1 MRGLPTAL
9 NSDQLLM
16 KGKLTLDIN
25 SNLSKFVHQIKFEMN
40 ISYNWL
46 KQHVN
51 IDSTPEELSLILTNT
66 GLEVEALDVV
76 QSIPGGLDGLVVG
89 EVKTCE
95 QHPNA
100 DKLRVTTVDVGG
112 PELLHIVCGAPN
124 CRTGLKVIVATVGTT
139 CHPMS
144 GEPFKITKSKIRGE
158 VSEGMLCGE
167 DEIGLGT
174 SHAGIV
180 ELPADIAVGTLVKDH
195 YNIQDDYRYEI
206 GLTPNRA
213 DAASHLGV
221 ARDIAAH
228 SRTQLLKADVSAFK
242 AGAAEG
248 TAVVVDNAQASPR
261 YSGINISG
269 VQVAESPDWLKE
281 KLNVIGVRPI
291 NNIVDVTNY
300 ILHDL
305 GQPLHAFD
313 ADKIAGNKVL
323 VRLATEGEKFVTL
336 DGVERT
342 LSAEDLVI
350 ADAEKPMCIAGVFG
364 GAFSGVSAETTNVF
378 LESAYFNAV
387 SVRKTSKR
395 HGLKTDASFRFER
408 GTDPNMTVEALK
420 RAALLIQEIAG
431 GTISS
436 TLKDEYPVEI
446 KPFSFHVSYANV
458 VRLIG
463 QAIPNDEIK
472 SIIVALGIE
481 VAAETEA
488 GLDVL
493 VPAYRVDVTREV
505 DVVEE
510 VLRIYGYN
518 NIELKSQIKASL
530 NTVEKPEKEVVLNQL
545 ADLLIANGF
554 REILSNSL
562 TKLDYADEPE
572 TAVKLFNPL
581 SSDLDTMRQNMVFSV
596 LNAVE
601 YNQKRRNFDL
611 KFFEFGKT
619 YALDGEGYKET
630 QHLVF
635 ALTGKNEPEQW
646 NNKKEGVSFYHLKA
660 AVDTLVKRLKIE
672 GIQIQDASN
681 KHFAYGLSYM
691 KGQKCLVSF
700 GAVAD
705 ADLKKADV
713 EGQVFFA
720 DFDWDVLMKIIRKNS
735 IQYKEVS
742 KFPAVRRD
750 LSLLI
755 DENVSFDKLQF
766 IAQKTERKLLKEV
779 NVFDVY
785 KGDKIPAG
793 KKSYA
798 LSFILQ
804 DEEKT
809 LTDKQI
815 DAIVQKLIVNFEK
828 ELGAEVRG

>member
-1 MRGLPTAL
+1 
-9 NSDQLLM
+9 
-16 KGKLTLDIN
+16 
-25 SNLSKFVHQIKFEMN
+25 MN

-112 PELLHIVCGAPN
+112 PDLLHIVCGAPN

-139 CHPMS
+139 CHPLT

-180 ELPADIAVGTLVKDH
+180 ELPAEVAVGTLVKEH
-195 YNIQDDYRYEI
+195 FNVQDDYRYEI

-228 SRTQLLKADVSAFK
+228 FRTQVLKADVSAFA
-242 AGAAEG
+242 AGKAEG
-248 TAVVVDNAQASPR
+248 TTVVVADAQACPR
-261 YSGINISG
+261 YSGINITG
-269 VQVAESPDWLKE
+269 VRVGESPDWLKE

-291 NNIVDVTNY
+291 NTIVDVTNY

-305 GQPLHAFD
+305 GQPMHAFD
-313 ADKIAGNKVL
+313 ADKIAGNKVV

-342 LSAEDLVI
+342 LSAEDVVI

-364 GAFSGVSAETTNVF
+364 GAHSGVSAETTNVF

-395 HGLKTDASFRFER
+395 HGLKTDSSFRFER
-408 GTDPNMTVEALK
+408 GTDPNITVEALK

-436 TLKDEYPVEI
+436 TLKDEYPVEV

-458 VRLIG
+458 IRLIG
-463 QAIPNDEIK
+463 QEIPTQEIK

-481 VAAETEA
+481 VAAETEE

-530 NTVEKPEKEVVLNQL
+530 NTVEKPDKEVVLNQL

-562 TKLDYADEPE
+562 TKLDFVDDSD
-572 TAVKLFNPL
+572 TAVKLYNPL
-581 SSDLDTMRQNMVFSV
+581 SSDLDTMRQNMVFSM
-596 LNAVE
+596 LNAIE

-635 ALTGKNEPEQW
+635 AMAGKNEPEQW
-646 NNKKEGVSFYHLKA
+646 NSKKDAVNFYHLKA
-660 AVDTLVKRLKIE
+660 AVDTFIRRLKIE
-672 GIQIQDASN
+672 GVQIQDTSSA
-681 KHFAYGLSYM
+681 HFAYGLDYM

-700 GAVAD
+700 GAVAQN
-705 ADLKKADV
+705 DLKKADV

-755 DENVSFDKLQF
+755 DENVSFDKLHLV
-766 IAQKTERKLLKEV
+766 AQKTERKLLKAI

-785 KGDKIPAG
+785 KGNKIPEG

-809 LTDKQI
+809 LNDKQI

>member
-1 MRGLPTAL
+1 M
-9 NSDQLLM
+9 D
-16 KGKLTLDIN
+16 
-25 SNLSKFVHQIKFEMN
+25 QIKFEMN

-112 PELLHIVCGAPN
+112 PDLLHIVCGAPN

-139 CHPMS
+139 CHPLT

-180 ELPADIAVGTLVKDH
+180 ELPAEVAVGTLVKEH
-195 YNIQDDYRYEI
+195 FNVQDDYRYEI

-228 SRTQLLKADVSAFK
+228 FRTQVLKADVSAFA
-242 AGAAEG
+242 AGKAEG
-248 TAVVVDNAQASPR
+248 TTVVVADAQACPR
-261 YSGINISG
+261 YSGINITG
-269 VQVAESPDWLKE
+269 VRVGESPDWLKE

-291 NNIVDVTNY
+291 NTIVDVTNY

-305 GQPLHAFD
+305 GQPMHAFD
-313 ADKIAGNKVL
+313 ADKIAGNKVV

-342 LSAEDLVI
+342 LSAEDVVI
-350 ADAEKPMCIAGVFG
+350 ADVEKPMCIAGVFG
-364 GAFSGVSAETTNVF
+364 GAHSGVSAETTNVF

-395 HGLKTDASFRFER
+395 HGLKTDSSFRFER
-408 GTDPNMTVEALK
+408 GTDPNITVEALK

-436 TLKDEYPVEI
+436 TLKDEYPVEV

-458 VRLIG
+458 IRLIG
-463 QAIPNDEIK
+463 QEIPTQEIK

-481 VAAETEA
+481 VAAETEE

-530 NTVEKPEKEVVLNQL
+530 NTVEKPDKEVVLNQL

-562 TKLDYADEPE
+562 TKLDFVDDSD
-572 TAVKLFNPL
+572 TAVKLYNPL
-581 SSDLDTMRQNMVFSV
+581 SSDLDTMRQNMVFSM
-596 LNAVE
+596 LNAIE
-601 YNQKRRNFDL
+601 YNQKHRNFDL

-635 ALTGKNEPEQW
+635 AMAGKNEPEQW
-646 NNKKEGVSFYHLKA
+646 NSKKDAVNFYHLKA
-660 AVDTLVKRLKIE
+660 AVDTFIRRLKIE
-672 GIQIQDASN
+672 GVQIQDTSSA
-681 KHFAYGLSYM
+681 HFAYGLDYM

-700 GAVAD
+700 GAVAQN
-705 ADLKKADV
+705 DLKKADV

-755 DENVSFDKLQF
+755 DENVSFDKLHLV
-766 IAQKTERKLLKEV
+766 AQKTERKLLKAI

-785 KGDKIPAG
+785 KGNKIPEG

-809 LTDKQI
+809 LNDKQI

>member
-1 MRGLPTAL
+1 M
-9 NSDQLLM
+9 D
-16 KGKLTLDIN
+16 
-25 SNLSKFVHQIKFEMN
+25 QIKFEMN

-112 PELLHIVCGAPN
+112 PDLLHIVCGAPN
-124 CRTGLKVIVATVGTT
+124 CRTCLKVIVATVGTT
-139 CHPMS
+139 CHPLT

-180 ELPADIAVGTLVKDH
+180 ELPAEVAVGTLVKEH
-195 YNIQDDYRYEI
+195 FNVQDDYRYEI

-228 SRTQLLKADVSAFK
+228 FRTQVLKADVSAFA
-242 AGAAEG
+242 AGKAEG
-248 TAVVVDNAQASPR
+248 TTVVVADAQACPR
-261 YSGINISG
+261 YSGINITG
-269 VQVAESPDWLKE
+269 VRVGESPDWLKE

-291 NNIVDVTNY
+291 NTIVDVTNY

-305 GQPLHAFD
+305 GQPMHAFD
-313 ADKIAGNKVL
+313 ADKIAGNKVV

-342 LSAEDLVI
+342 LSAEDVVI
-350 ADAEKPMCIAGVFG
+350 ADVEKPMCIAGVFG
-364 GAFSGVSAETTNVF
+364 GAHSGVSAETTNVF

-395 HGLKTDASFRFER
+395 HGLKTDSSFRFER
-408 GTDPNMTVEALK
+408 GTDPNITVEALK
-420 RAALLIQEIAG
+420 HAALLIQEIAG

-436 TLKDEYPVEI
+436 TLKDEYPVEV

-458 VRLIG
+458 IRLIG
-463 QAIPNDEIK
+463 QEIPTQEIK

-481 VAAETEA
+481 VAAETEE

-530 NTVEKPEKEVVLNQL
+530 NTVEKPDKEVVLNQL

-562 TKLDYADEPE
+562 TKLDFVDDSD
-572 TAVKLFNPL
+572 TAVKLYNPL
-581 SSDLDTMRQNMVFSV
+581 SSDLDTMRQNMVFSM
-596 LNAVE
+596 LNAIE
-601 YNQKRRNFDL
+601 YNQKHRNFDL

-635 ALTGKNEPEQW
+635 AMAGKNEPEQW
-646 NNKKEGVSFYHLKA
+646 NSKKDAVNFYHLKA
-660 AVDTLVKRLKIE
+660 AVDTFIRRLKIE
-672 GIQIQDASN
+672 GVQIQDTSSA
-681 KHFAYGLSYM
+681 HFAYGLDYM

-700 GAVAD
+700 GAVAHN
-705 ADLKKADV
+705 DLKKADV

-755 DENVSFDKLQF
+755 DENVSFDKLHLV
-766 IAQKTERKLLKEV
+766 AQKTERKLLKAI

-785 KGDKIPAG
+785 KGNKIPEG

-809 LTDKQI
+809 LNDKQI

>member
-1 MRGLPTAL
+1 
-9 NSDQLLM
+9 M

-139 CHPMS
+139 CHPLT

-180 ELPADIAVGTLVKDH
+180 ELPADVAVGTLVKDH
-195 YNIQDDYRYEI
+195 FNIQDDYRYEI

-228 SRTQLLKADVSAFK
+228 FRTQLLKADVSAFK
-242 AGAAEG
+242 AAEAEG
-248 TAVVVDNAQASPR
+248 TTVVVADAQASPR
-261 YSGINISG
+261 YSGINITG
-269 VQVAESPDWLKE
+269 VRVGESPDWLKE

-313 ADKIAGNKVL
+313 ADKIAGNKVI

-364 GAFSGVSAETTNVF
+364 GAHSGVSAETTNVF

-408 GTDPNMTVEALK
+408 GTDPNITVEALK

-436 TLKDEYPVEI
+436 TLKDAYPVVI
-446 KPFSFHVSYANV
+446 KPFSFHVNYANV

-463 QAIPNDEIK
+463 QAIPNEEIK

-481 VAAETEA
+481 VTSETET

-530 NTVEKPEKEVVLNQL
+530 NTVEKPDKEVVLNQL

-562 TKLDYADEPE
+562 TKLDYADDSE
-572 TAVKLFNPL
+572 TAVKLYNPL

-596 LNAVE
+596 LSAIE

-635 ALTGKNEPEQW
+635 AMAGKNEAEQW
-646 NNKKEGVSFYHLKA
+646 NSKKDAVNFYNLKA
-660 AVDTLVKRLKIE
+660 AVDTVIKRLKIE
-672 GIQIQDASN
+672 GIQIQDAANS
-681 KHFAYGLSYM
+681 HFAYGLNYM

-700 GAVAD
+700 GAIAN

-766 IAQKTERKLLKEV
+766 VAQKTERKLLKEV

-785 KGDKIPAG
+785 KGDKIPEG

>member
-1 MRGLPTAL
+1 
-9 NSDQLLM
+9 
-16 KGKLTLDIN
+16 
-25 SNLSKFVHQIKFEMN
+25 MN

-112 PELLHIVCGAPN
+112 PDLLHIVCGAPN

-139 CHPMS
+139 CHPLT

-180 ELPADIAVGTLVKDH
+180 ELPAEVAVGTLVKEH
-195 YNIQDDYRYEI
+195 FNVQDDYRYEI

-228 SRTQLLKADVSAFK
+228 FRTQVLKADVSAFA
-242 AGAAEG
+242 AGKAEG
-248 TAVVVDNAQASPR
+248 TTVVVADAQACPR
-261 YSGINISG
+261 YSGINITG
-269 VQVAESPDWLKE
+269 VRVGESPDWLKE

-291 NNIVDVTNY
+291 NTIVDVTNY

-305 GQPLHAFD
+305 GQPMHAFD
-313 ADKIAGNKVL
+313 ADKIAGNKVV

-342 LSAEDLVI
+342 LSAEDVVI
-350 ADAEKPMCIAGVFG
+350 ADVEKPMCIAGVFG
-364 GAFSGVSAETTNVF
+364 GAHSGVSAETTNVF

-395 HGLKTDASFRFER
+395 HGLKTDSSFRFER
-408 GTDPNMTVEALK
+408 GTDPNITVEALK

-436 TLKDEYPVEI
+436 TLKDEYPVEV

-458 VRLIG
+458 IRLIG
-463 QAIPNDEIK
+463 QEIPTQEIK

-481 VAAETEA
+481 VAAETEE

-530 NTVEKPEKEVVLNQL
+530 NTVEKPDKEVVLNQL

-562 TKLDYADEPE
+562 TKLDFVDDSD
-572 TAVKLFNPL
+572 TAVKLYNPL
-581 SSDLDTMRQNMVFSV
+581 SSDLDTMRQNMVFSM
-596 LNAVE
+596 LNAIE
-601 YNQKRRNFDL
+601 YNQKHRNFDL

-635 ALTGKNEPEQW
+635 AMAGKNEPEQW
-646 NNKKEGVSFYHLKA
+646 NSKKDAVNFYHLKA
-660 AVDTLVKRLKIE
+660 AVDTFIRRLKIE
-672 GIQIQDASN
+672 GVQIQDTSSA
-681 KHFAYGLSYM
+681 HFAYGLDYM

-700 GAVAD
+700 GAVAQN
-705 ADLKKADV
+705 DLKKADV

-755 DENVSFDKLQF
+755 DENVSFDKLHLV
-766 IAQKTERKLLKEV
+766 AQKTERKLLKAI

-785 KGDKIPAG
+785 KGNKIPEG

-809 LTDKQI
+809 LNDKQI

>member
-1 MRGLPTAL
+1 
-9 NSDQLLM
+9 
-16 KGKLTLDIN
+16 
-25 SNLSKFVHQIKFEMN
+25 MN

-112 PELLHIVCGAPN
+112 PDLLHIVCGAPN

-139 CHPMS
+139 CHPLT

-180 ELPADIAVGTLVKDH
+180 ELPAEVAVGTLVKEH
-195 YNIQDDYRYEI
+195 FNVQDDYRYEI

-228 SRTQLLKADVSAFK
+228 FRTQVLKADVSAFA
-242 AGAAEG
+242 AGKAEG
-248 TAVVVDNAQASPR
+248 TTVVVADAQACPR
-261 YSGINISG
+261 YSGINITG
-269 VQVAESPDWLKE
+269 VRVGESPDWLKE

-291 NNIVDVTNY
+291 NTIVDVTNY

-305 GQPLHAFD
+305 GQPMHAFD
-313 ADKIAGNKVL
+313 ADKIAGNKVV

-342 LSAEDLVI
+342 LSAEDVVI

-364 GAFSGVSAETTNVF
+364 GAHSGVSAETTNVF

-395 HGLKTDASFRFER
+395 HGLKTDSSFRFER
-408 GTDPNMTVEALK
+408 GTDPNITVEALK

-436 TLKDEYPVEI
+436 TLKDEYPVEV

-458 VRLIG
+458 IRLIG
-463 QAIPNDEIK
+463 QEIPTQEIK

-481 VAAETEA
+481 VAAETEE

-530 NTVEKPEKEVVLNQL
+530 NTVEKPDKEVVLNQL

-562 TKLDYADEPE
+562 TKLDFVDDSD
-572 TAVKLFNPL
+572 TAVKLYNPL
-581 SSDLDTMRQNMVFSV
+581 SSDLDTMRQNMVFSM
-596 LNAVE
+596 LNAIE
-601 YNQKRRNFDL
+601 YNQKHRNFDL

-635 ALTGKNEPEQW
+635 AMAGKNEPEQW
-646 NNKKEGVSFYHLKA
+646 NSKKDAVNFYHLKA
-660 AVDTLVKRLKIE
+660 AVDTFIRRLKIE
-672 GIQIQDASN
+672 GVQIQDTSSA
-681 KHFAYGLSYM
+681 HFAYGLDYM

-700 GAVAD
+700 GAVAQN
-705 ADLKKADV
+705 DLKKADV

-755 DENVSFDKLQF
+755 DENVSFDKLHLV
-766 IAQKTERKLLKEV
+766 AQKTERKLLKAI

-785 KGDKIPAG
+785 KGNKIPEG

-809 LTDKQI
+809 LNDKQI